1 MKLKQTKVMLFLL
14 TLVFT
19 LIFRPS
25 EARLDP
31 SLDPNHLCSDD
42 ETTPV
47 ANLPGCF
54 YAVRLAADQD
64 IRWLSRDC
72 CEAVIVCHELSNK
85 HLLTLTSPKENC
97 FTEAWKKWY
106 VEVDRNK

>member
-72 CEAVIVCHELSNK
+72 CEAVKTLPDC
-85 HLLTLTSPKENC
+85 LLLVFPYKALNTIILKRICVTKFPG
-97 FTEAWKKWY
+97 
-106 VEVDRNK
+106 